1 MECLAELNSPGYS
14 LRLHSRGHV
23 HGFAPHII
31 GDARFPDDTSNRRAA
46 MNADPQCQPAITE
59 RRTFV
64 DHLKH
69 GKSKPT
75 DPNRSSNTLS
85 LQTADRHVAVA
96 YRLDLLCALCA
107 MSLAQCIKGAHK
119 TVEIIDHLARRQ
131 VMGRA
136 CEVDEVG
143 EKDA

>member
-1 MECLAELNSPGYS
+1 
-14 LRLHSRGHV
+14 
-23 HGFAPHII
+23 
-31 GDARFPDDTSNRRAA
+31 
-46 MNADPQCQPAITE
+46 MNADPQCQPAITG

-85 LQTADRHVAVA
+85 LQTGDRHVAVA
-96 YRLDLLCALCA
+96 YRLDLLCA

-136 CEVDEVG
+136 REVDDVG